1 MILLKFEIQNQNNE
15 PTKQKRIK
23 KNRLTKT
30 ENKLPV
36 AREVKRIKRHK
47 LSVIKV
53 MEKKNYEGAESR
65 WRRNRTG
72 DHFLFYKF
80 IERTTER

>member
-53 MEKKNYEGAESR
+53 MEMQYA
-65 WRRNRTG
+65 
-72 DHFLFYKF
+72 
-80 IERTTER
+80 